1 MNQIPE
7 HIAVIMDG
15 NRRWAENKKVD
26 KIDGHK
32 EGIETAKKIAIES
45 HKIGTKNLTLYAF
58 SFQNWN
64 RPKIEVE
71 SLFQLFTDLFEDKSK
86 FFKENGFVFNPIGR
100 LDELSSLM
108 KKKIFRLHENTMGN
122 KGLIIN
128 VAINYGGQEE
138 IVDTLK
144 KISFAGIDLN
154 SLDVDLLKK
163 FSYLPKAPDPELIIR
178 TGGHS
183 RISNFLNLHNSYSEI
198 IVSSKLW
205 PDFTLED
212 FHLIIKEYKSINR
225 NYGK

>member
-100 LDELSSLM
+100 LDELNSLM
-108 KKKIFRLHENTMGN
+108 KKKIFKLHENTIGN
-122 KGLIIN
+122 KGLVIN

-138 IVDTLK
+138 IIDTLK

-212 FHLIIKEYKSINR
+212 FYRIIKEYKSINR

>member
-1 MNQIPE
+1 MNQIPA

>member
-1 MNQIPE
+1 MNRTPE
-7 HIAVIMDG
+7 HIAIIMDG
-15 NRRWAENKKVD
+15 NRRWAENKKID

-32 EGIETAKKIAIES
+32 EGIKTAKKIAIES
-45 HKIGTKNLTLYAF
+45 HRIGTKNLTLYAF

-64 RPKIEVE
+64 RPKVEIE
-71 SLFQLFTDLFEDKSK
+71 SLFKLFTDLFEDKSK
-86 FFKENGFVFNPIGR
+86 FFKDNGFVFNPIGR
-100 LDELSSLM
+100 LDELNSLM
-108 KKKIFRLHENTMGN
+108 KKKISRLHQETIGN

-138 IVDTLK
+138 IIDTLK

-154 SLDVDLLKK
+154 SLDIGLLKK
-163 FSYLPKAPDPELIIR
+163 FSYLPKTPDPELIIR
-178 TGGHS
+178 TGGHN

-198 IVSSKLW
+198 MVSSKLW

>member
-71 SLFQLFTDLFEDKSK
+71 SLFQLFTDLFEDKSE

-154 SLDVDLLKK
+154 SIDVDLLKK
-163 FSYLPKAPDPELIIR
+163 FSYLPKTPDPELIIR

-205 PDFTLED
+205 PDFTLKD
-212 FHLIIKEYKSINR
+212 FHLIINKYKSINR

>member
-7 HIAVIMDG
+7 HIAIIMDG
-15 NRRWAENKKVD
+15 NRRWAENKKID

-100 LDELSSLM
+100 LDELNSLM
-108 KKKIFRLHENTMGN
+108 KKKIFKLHENTIGN

-138 IVDTLK
+138 IIDTLK

-205 PDFTLED
+205 PDFTLKD
-212 FHLIIKEYKSINR
+212 FHLIINEYKSINR

>member
-183 RISNFLNLHNSYSEI
+183 RISNFLNLHNCLLYTSPSPRD
-198 IVSSKLW
+198 S
-205 PDFTLED
+205 
-212 FHLIIKEYKSINR
+212 
-225 NYGK
+225 

>member
-1 MNQIPE
+1 MNRTPE
-7 HIAVIMDG
+7 HIAIIMDG
-15 NRRWAENKKVD
+15 NRRWAENKKID

-32 EGIETAKKIAIES
+32 EGIKTAKKIAIES
-45 HKIGTKNLTLYAF
+45 HRIGTKNLTLYAF

-64 RPKIEVE
+64 RPKVEIE
-71 SLFQLFTDLFEDKSK
+71 SLFKLFTDLFEDKSK
-86 FFKENGFVFNPIGR
+86 FFKDNGFVFNPIGR
-100 LDELSSLM
+100 LDELNSLM
-108 KKKIFRLHENTMGN
+108 KKKIFRLYENTMGN

-138 IVDTLK
+138 IIDTLK

-154 SLDVDLLKK
+154 SLDVGLLKK
-163 FSYLPKAPDPELIIR
+163 FSYLPKTPDPELIIR

-198 IVSSKLW
+198 MVSSKLW

>member
-7 HIAVIMDG
+7 HIAIIMDG
-15 NRRWAENKKVD
+15 NRRWAENKKID

-100 LDELSSLM
+100 LDELNSLM

-138 IVDTLK
+138 IIDTLK

-163 FSYLPKAPDPELIIR
+163 FSYLPKTPDPELIIR

-212 FHLIIKEYKSINR
+212 FYLIIKEYKSINR

>member
-100 LDELSSLM
+100 LDELNSLM